1 MTCQNEKSPL
11 TLDASGRENGTEIEA
26 RGLSSADNGTPAE
39 NLSQDKGPA
48 SVQASGA
55 TAQRPGMDSTFTG
68 VVPAAESIGELDA
81 GGGNE
86 TSSKLRLARGNH

>member
-1 MTCQNEKSPL
+1 MTTQNGKSPL
-11 TLDASGRENGTEIEA
+11 TRNVSGQENGAAIEA

>member
-1 MTCQNEKSPL
+1 MSTRNEKNPC
-11 TLDASGRENGTEIEA
+11 TWNASGQKNGTAIEA